1 MEKFHS
7 PKRTFSYFS
16 IMSSTKLKP
25 LKILATSFAFMSN
38 ARALVLLITSQEYFR
53 FIKNSDAK
61 VIEKMYEKV
70 DENIKKNQIEFQNP
84 SEGLIYSLKYLRKML
99 RADL

>member
-1 MEKFHS
+1 MG
-7 PKRTFSYFS
+7 PL
-16 IMSSTKLKP
+16 SSEQKKELKKSS
-25 LKILATSFAFMSN
+25 LFIKE
-38 ARALVLLITSQEYFR
+38 LVLLITSQEYFR